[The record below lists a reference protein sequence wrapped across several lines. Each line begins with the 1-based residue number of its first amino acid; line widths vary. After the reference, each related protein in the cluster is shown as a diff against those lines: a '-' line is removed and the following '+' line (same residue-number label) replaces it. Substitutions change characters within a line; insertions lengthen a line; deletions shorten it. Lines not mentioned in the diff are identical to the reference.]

1 MKKKRLLII
10 DAFSIIYKYYFIFI
24 KNPLT
29 NSKGVNISSIH
40 GFVRTFM
47 SLAQTYPSDY
57 IVVAADASKHTFR
70 NDMYPEYK
78 ANRESMPDDLRS
90 QIDPLYKLVRSMGI
104 TILYNE
110 KYEADD
116 IIGTIAKEN
125 EKNGIE
131 TLIYSPDKDIMQL
144 VDDNTTIISSK
155 RDSTLVEYDA
165 DGVFEKRGVNP
176 NRIIDLLALMG
187 DASDNIPGVK
197 GVGEKTAVKLLKEF
211 DSLEGVYENIDSVQ
225 GKLKDKLQNDKDNAF
240 LSYKLATIETSV
252 PIDIDYESYKPRK
265 ITDDSEV
272 IAMLDE
278 LELHQIRKK
287 ILAYIDSPNKIQDI
301 NAAKVK
307 TSATIATA
315 TVTKTSYYLIEN
327 ESELENMLSD
337 IYNNKLVSIDFESTG
352 LNVFEDKIIGISFS
366 YKEGEAFYLDISG
379 KTNIDKDKCLA
390 SVLKMMS
397 SKDVKIIGHNLKY
410 EYQMLK
416 SIGHRF
422 DNIYFDTMLAAYL
435 INSGRYKYS
444 LDDLAK
450 DYLSYKM
457 TSYAELTN
465 KGKTPILDVALTE
478 LVEYAC
484 EDADITF
491 RLYKIF
497 EPELQ
502 KHNLED
508 IFYNL
513 ELPLLTVLA
522 EMEYRGVHISSDK
535 LHTMSD
541 TYGKKI
547 GEALDNIYRIAGH
560 EFNVQSPKQV
570 AEVLFAEMELPIIK
584 KTETGFSTDESVLTE
599 LAVKHDIAR
608 YILKHRKYA
617 KLKNTYIDVL
627 PNLVSSKT
635 GRIHSSY
642 NQTVTATGRLS
653 SSDPNMQN
661 IPIRDEGRDIREAF
675 TPEPG
680 NILIAADYSQI
691 ELRLLAH
698 FTEDKNLVSAFKDNQ
713 DIHKRT
719 AMKLYSVKEEH
730 VTRTM
735 RDVAKIINFSIIYGK
750 TAFGLSKELGI
761 SRKEADSFIKS
772 YFSMYADVKPYFD
785 KLLEDARNNFE
796 VRTML
801 NRKRSFVGTI
811 NSKSAAVRN
820 EAERMAINT
829 VIQGSAADLI
839 KLAMIDIAKKFEE
852 QLKTASLIMQVHD
865 ELVVEVSEL
874 EADEAMFIVQ
884 SSMENAMTLNVPL
897 LVDIKKGQ
905 SWGQIH

>member
-1 MKKKRLLII
+1 MKKPRLLII
-10 DAFSIIYKYYFIFI
+10 DAFSIIYKYHFIFI

-40 GFVRTFM
+40 GFVRTLL
-47 SLAQTYPSDY
+47 SLVQTYPSDY
-57 IVVAADASKHTFR
+57 LVVAADASKHTFR
-70 NDMYPEYK
+70 KDMYAEYK
-78 ANRESMPDDLRS
+78 ANRESMPDDLRA

-104 TILYNE
+104 TILSND

-116 IIGTIAKEN
+116 IIGTIAKVN

-144 VDDNTTIISSK
+144 VDDNTTIISST
-155 RDSTLVEYDA
+155 RDNTLVEYDA

-197 GVGEKTAVKLLKEF
+197 GVGEKTAIKLLKEF
-211 DSLEGVYENIDSVQ
+211 DSLEGVYENINSVQ
-225 GKLKDKLQNDKDNAF
+225 GKLKEKLTNDKDNAF
-240 LSYKLATIETSV
+240 LSYKLATIETAV
-252 PIDIDYESYKPRK
+252 PIDIDYESYKPK
-265 ITDDSEV
+265 KLADSSDV

-287 ILAYIDSPNKIQDI
+287 VLAYIDSPTELQDM
-301 NAAKVK
+301 NASKVK
-307 TSATIATA
+307 TSDTIATA
-315 TVTKTSYYLIEN
+315 AVTKTSYYLIEN
-327 ESELENMLSD
+327 ESELENMMSD
-337 IYNNKLVSIDFESTG
+337 IYNNKFVSIDFEATG
-352 LNVFEDKIIGISFS
+352 LNVFEDKIIGISFC
-366 YKEGEAFYLDISG
+366 YKEAEAFYLDLSG

-397 SKDVKIIGHNLKY
+397 DKSVKIIGHNLKY

-416 SIGHRF
+416 SIGHKF

-435 INSGRYKYS
+435 INSGRYRYS

-457 TSYAELTN
+457 ISFAELTN

-491 RLYKIF
+491 RLYKTF

-522 EMEYRGVHISSDK
+522 EMEYRGVHIDSDK
-535 LHTMSD
+535 LHAMSD
-541 TYGKKI
+541 VYSKKI
-547 GEALDNIYRIAGH
+547 DDVLEKIYSIAGR

-570 AEVLFAEMELPIIK
+570 SEVLFIEMELPVIK

-599 LAVKHDIAR
+599 LALKHEIAR
-608 YILKHRKYA
+608 HILAHRKYA

-627 PNLVSSKT
+627 PTLVSSKT

-661 IPIRDEGRDIREAF
+661 IPVRDEGRDIREAF
-675 TPEPG
+675 TPEAG
-680 NILIAADYSQI
+680 NVLIAADYSQI

-698 FTEDKNLVSAFKDNQ
+698 FTGDKNLVSAFKDNQ

-735 RDVAKIINFSIIYGK
+735 RDIAKVINFSIIYGK

-761 SRKEADSFIKS
+761 SRKEADGFIKS
-772 YFSMYADVKPYFD
+772 YFSMYSDVKPYFD
-785 KLLEDARNNFE
+785 KLLEGARDKFE

-839 KLAMIDIAKKFEE
+839 KLAMIDIAKKFEQE
-852 QLKTASLIMQVHD
+852 LETASLIMQVHD
-865 ELVVEVSEL
+865 ELVVEVSGS
-874 EADEAMFIVQ
+874 EADLAMDIVK
-884 SSMENAMTLNVPL
+884 SSMENAMQLDVPL